1 MKSCFL
7 KVRPGPPPPPP
18 CMALHSVLITTV
30 QYRVCDIHVKGL
42 WASSVRVRPLT
53 CQLSHHFAYMK
64 CFSLAYLYKR
74 FQLLLGGKGR
84 GGYVLQSLIMTTLLY
99 QSILR
104 MTLEIICIVVND
116 HYYSCFLLLKHM
128 TNLVYSSSIH

>member
-7 KVRPGPPPPPP
+7 TVRPGPP

-30 QYRVCDIHVKGL
+30 QYRVCDNHVKGL
-42 WASSVRVRPLT
+42 WPSRVLVRPLT

-64 CFSLAYLYKR
+64 CLSLAYLYKM

-84 GGYVLQSLIMTTLLY
+84 EGYALQSLIMTTL
-99 QSILR
+99 
-104 MTLEIICIVVND
+104 
-116 HYYSCFLLLKHM
+116 
-128 TNLVYSSSIH
+128 